1 MKNRP
6 ADWDHYMQDPPVGAE
21 EWLDDEVI
29 YWKRKGRE
37 ETARYNAEWR
47 ARKAAA
53 GEPVDVPTSGEGA
66 VNIAITGSAPVLK
79 VGKP

>member
-1 MKNRP
+1 
-6 ADWDHYMQDPPVGAE
+6 MQDPPVGAE
-21 EWLDDEVI
+21 EWLDDEAI

-53 GEPVDVPTSGEGA
+53 GEPVDVPTSGEGT